1 LLRLAFLPALISDD
15 DALPQIYRI
24 AAHRMDWE
32 GPVNLKAYSQGEMQ
46 KLNLAVRAVLV
57 FRIVLSYVPKKKK
70 SIV

>member
-1 LLRLAFLPALISDD
+1 
-15 DALPQIYRI
+15 
-24 AAHRMDWE
+24 MDWE